1 MRVASELRRRERRK
15 PAAWAKSS
23 LDRANPGGDMPDVAD
38 TDA

>member
-15 PAAWAKSS
+15 PAWASSS
-23 LDRANPGGDMPDVAD
+23 LDRTNAGGDMPDVAD